1 MISDKE
7 VGALIKT
14 NELKGIIAKN
24 GLSQR
29 KVAKHLGITEKTFYD
44 KMKRGIFDSNEI
56 SAMIS
61 LLGINNPIEIFFAD
75 KVTQ

>member
-1 MISDKE
+1 M
-7 VGALIKT
+7 IKT

-44 KMKRGIFDSNEI
+44 KMKRGIFNSDEI
-56 SAMIS
+56 SKMIS
-61 LLGINNPIEIFFAD
+61 LLDIDNPSDIFFAN
-75 KVTQ
+75 KVTY